1 MLDEVDESYAIRK
14 TMDMK
19 ANNKNKATK
28 SKKQNQNPKNVGQI
42 LI

>member
-1 MLDEVDESYAIRK
+1 LKLVKKDSLMLDEVDESYAIRK

-28 SKKQNQNPKNVGQI
+28 SKK
-42 LI
+42 